1 MTDRERR
8 EKFEQYRKEKLK
20 RVPLDMQKTEYE
32 RLKVHAQMKGMTVNG
47 YIKETLKERMDK
59 EDKQLGVEPGTVIR
73 IGDDGN
79 VRFYK
84 RFDE

>member
-1 MTDRERR
+1 MTDRDRR

-32 RLKVHAQMKGMTVNG
+32 RLKVHAQMKGMAVNG

-73 IGDDGN
+73 IDEDGN